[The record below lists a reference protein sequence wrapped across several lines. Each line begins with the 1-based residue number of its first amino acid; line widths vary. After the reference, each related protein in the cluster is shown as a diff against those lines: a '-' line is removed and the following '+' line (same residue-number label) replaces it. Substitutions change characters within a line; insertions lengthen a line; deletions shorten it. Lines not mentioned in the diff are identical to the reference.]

1 MKVTV
6 SALAALVATASSTAI
21 DLQKRDSPLSVS
33 LTQVENSKVKVAV
46 TNNDQSSYNLF
57 LKGSFLDKAP
67 VDKLYVTSE
76 CKCSI
81 ISYPMATTLTQE

>member
-33 LTQVENSKVKVAV
+33 LTQVEDSKVKVALK
-46 TNNDQSSYNLF
+46 NNDEASYNLF
-57 LKGSFLDKAP
+57 FKGTFLDKAP
-67 VDKLYVTSE
+67 VDKLAVTSD
-76 CKCSI
+76 CKCRFI
-81 ISYPMATTLTQE
+81 PNIMTILLMQ